1 MAELTR
7 SNVGRKIFMAVS
19 GWMLL
24 LFVSAHL
31 LGNMTVYSGWINEYA
46 EHLHAIPLLLWA
58 YRVFMLIVISVHV
71 FFGIQLTLENTHAKP
86 SAYVVEKS
94 LSATFAGKTMIWSGA
109 VIGIF
114 LLIHLL
120 HFTLQVIFPE
130 HAAVRNV
137 DAGGRPDVLN
147 MVIYSFRHAPVSL
160 AYGIAIL
167 ALYFHL
173 THGIESSFQSL
184 GLQTEKTQKMIIRL
198 GAIAAAVV
206 ACGYLSLPVSIF
218 LGVVR

>member
-24 LFVSAHL
+24 LFISAHL

-46 EHLHAIPLLLWA
+46 ARLHALPLVLWA
-58 YRVFMLIVISVHV
+58 FRIFMLTVISVHV
-71 FFGIQLTLENTHAKP
+71 FFGIQLTLENNRAKP
-86 SAYVVEKS
+86 SAYAVEKS
-94 LSATFAGKTMIWSGA
+94 LSTTFAGKTMIWSGA
-109 VIGIF
+109 VVGIF
-114 LLIHLL
+114 LPVHLL
-120 HFTLQVIFPE
+120 HFTLQVIYPGS
-130 HAAVRNV
+130 AAIRNL
-137 DAGGRPDVLN
+137 DSGGRPDVLN
-147 MVIYSFRHAPVSL
+147 MVIYSFQRAPVSL
-160 AYGIAIL
+160 AYGIAII

-184 GLQTEKTQKMIIRL
+184 GLQTETTQKMIIRA

-206 ACGYLSLPVSIF
+206 AFGYLSLPVSVF